1 MIVWYTFSMGI
12 VLIIAVVSIIWAL
25 VSLKGQLSSLQE
37 TQEAKKNL
45 SKNRVVFQSDSSA
58 DE

>member
-1 MIVWYTFSMGI
+1 MGI